1 MTVAVAHRVSASSR
15 TVLTEAAKQAALRDT
30 TLHVLHVAGS
40 LDLDSR
46 EAYRRG
52 ISDEVEKVL
61 ADAQLASVTWQ
72 VQLGTGE
79 EDIADDLLKLID
91 DIDAEVLVIG
101 ARRRSPVGKFLMGSV
116 AQRIILEAPVPVLV
130 VKATG

>member
-1 MTVAVAHRVSASSR
+1 MSVAVAHRVSASSR
-15 TVLTEAAKQAALRDT
+15 IVLTEAAKQAAFRNA

-52 ISDEVEKVL
+52 ISDEVERVL
-61 ADAQLASVTWQ
+61 ADTGLSSISWQ
-72 VQLGTGE
+72 VDLGTGE
-79 EDIADDLLKLID
+79 KDIADDLLNLVED
-91 DIDAEVLVIG
+91 VQAEVLVIG

-116 AQRIILEAPVPVLV
+116 AQRVILEAAVPILV
-130 VKATG
+130 VKATE